1 MINIIVACDR
11 NNLIGKNGKLPWN
24 INEDWEYFLD
34 KTKDG
39 ALIMGRHCYLD
50 FEEQAKTRTVIA
62 LSRDPE
68 YNFPN
73 AIKAGSLKEA
83 LEKANL
89 MGKTAWIC
97 GGKEIYAEALPLA
110 DRIYLTEID
119 KEYAGDVYLPKWE
132 SYFPNQLSSKT
143 VYTNSAN
150 LTFRVLSK

>member
-50 FEEQAKTRTVIA
+50 FEQQAKTRTVIA
-62 LSRDPE
+62 LSRNPE

-73 AIKAGSLKEA
+73 AIKAA
-83 LEKANL
+83 
-89 MGKTAWIC
+89 
-97 GGKEIYAEALPLA
+97 
-110 DRIYLTEID
+110 
-119 KEYAGDVYLPKWE
+119 
-132 SYFPNQLSSKT
+132 
-143 VYTNSAN
+143 
-150 LTFRVLSK
+150 